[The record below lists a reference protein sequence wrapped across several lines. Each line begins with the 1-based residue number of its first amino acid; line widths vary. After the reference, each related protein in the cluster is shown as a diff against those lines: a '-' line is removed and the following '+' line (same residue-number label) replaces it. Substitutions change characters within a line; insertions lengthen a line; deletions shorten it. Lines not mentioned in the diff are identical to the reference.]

1 MKHKYLQDALP
12 FLKEVDKERQRQ
24 FEFYFR
30 NAPLWVMDLLQSEEL
45 ETRTTFIIENEPA
58 DTIFFIGRGR
68 AKATDYRISGIAYDF
83 MKPKDLIALGGMEVI
98 MELENYQTTWETE
111 TKCTV
116 VKLPRAKYEKWIY
129 ADTDIFRLESKIT
142 CESLLEE
149 SRRNRLYLF
158 LQGADRLALLL
169 VEWFEKFNRNG
180 ELSINESRQ
189 SIADETGLCLKSVSR
204 GIKKFAGDG
213 LITKKGNQI
222 LIDQEQYEGLRK
234 IVNENMDS
242 FSG

>member
-1 MKHKYLQDALP
+1 MKHTYLHDVLP
-12 FLKEVDKERQRQ
+12 FLRELEREKQKQ
-24 FEFYFR
+24 FEAYFR
-30 NAPLWVMDLLQSEEL
+30 TAPLWLMDLFQSEIMEAG
-45 ETRTTFIIENEPA
+45 TTFIRENEPA

-116 VKLPRAKYEKWIY
+116 VKLPRAKYEKWIH

-180 ELSINESRQ
+180 ELCINESRQ

>member
-1 MKHKYLQDALP
+1 
-12 FLKEVDKERQRQ
+12 
-24 FEFYFR
+24 
-30 NAPLWVMDLLQSEEL
+30 MDEKGLEEAGYDVL
-45 ETRTTFIIENEPA
+45 RSMSRENEPT
-58 DTIFFIGRGR
+58 DTISFIGRGR

-149 SRRNRLYLF
+149 SRRNRLHLF

-180 ELSINESRQ
+180 ELCINESRQ

>member
-1 MKHKYLQDALP
+1 MKHKYLHDALP
-12 FLKEVDKERQRQ
+12 FLKEADRERQKQ
-24 FEFYFR
+24 FEHYFR

-45 ETRTTFIIENEPA
+45 EPGTTFIRENEPA

-83 MKPKDLIALGGMEVI
+83 MKPKDLIAIGGMEVI

-116 VKLPRAKYEKWIY
+116 IKLPRVQYEKWVRT
-129 ADTDIFRLESKIT
+129 DMDIFRLETRLT

-180 ELSINESRQ
+180 LLCINESRQ

-204 GIKKFAGDG
+204 GIKKFSDEG

-222 LIDQEQYEGLRK
+222 LISQEQYDGLK
-234 IVNENMDS
+234 QIVRDNMDS
-242 FSG
+242 F

>member
-1 MKHKYLQDALP
+1 MEHKYLQDALP

-45 ETRTTFIIENEPA
+45 EPGTTFIRENEPA

-180 ELSINESRQ
+180 LLCINESRQ

-204 GIKKFAGDG
+204 GIKKFADDG
-213 LITKKGNQI
+213 LLTKKGNQI
-222 LIDQEQYEGLRK
+222 LISQEQYEGLK
-234 IVNENMDS
+234 QIVNDNMDS
-242 FSG
+242 F